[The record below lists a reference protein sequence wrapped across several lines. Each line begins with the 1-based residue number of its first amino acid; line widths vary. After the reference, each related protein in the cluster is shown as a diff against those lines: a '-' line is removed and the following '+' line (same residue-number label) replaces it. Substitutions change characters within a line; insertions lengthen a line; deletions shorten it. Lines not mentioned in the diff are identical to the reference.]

1 MPSPF
6 ASFVLACVMPTPG
19 HLTGV
24 RIADPIDSPAA
35 RRLRP
40 ALATADG
47 LASVTASPWR
57 IARRPGAPWGP
68 CG

>member
-1 MPSPF
+1 MSSPF
-6 ASFVLACVMPTPG
+6 TAFVLACVMPTPG

-40 ALATADG
+40 SLATADG
-47 LASVTASPWR
+47 LASVTASAWR
-57 IARRPGAPWGP
+57 IARRPGTRWGP